1 MSMKTMSDPSSPLRP
16 VFTSRV
22 VPVIVITQPAQAVP
36 LAEALLEGGID
47 VTEITLRHA
56 AGLAAIEA
64 VAKSVPAMQVG
75 AGTVTVAEEVA
86 RVQNAG
92 ARFALSPGMTDALVA
107 EVLRCQLPFVPG
119 TMTPGEIM
127 RAREH
132 GFRLVKLFP
141 AAQAGG
147 LGMLKALGG
156 PLADMQFCPTGG
168 ISLANL
174 QDYLRLDNA
183 SMVGGSW
190 LTPLEL
196 VEVGDWGA
204 ITRLAREATERARA
218 A

>member
-1 MSMKTMSDPSSPLRP
+1 
-16 VFTSRV
+16 
-22 VPVIVITQPAQAVP
+22 
-36 LAEALLEGGID
+36 
-47 VTEITLRHA
+47 
-56 AGLAAIEA
+56 
-64 VAKSVPAMQVG
+64 
-75 AGTVTVAEEVA
+75 
-86 RVQNAG
+86 
-92 ARFALSPGMTDALVA
+92 
-107 EVLRCQLPFVPG
+107 
-119 TMTPGEIM
+119 
-127 RAREH
+127 
-132 GFRLVKLFP
+132 
-141 AAQAGG
+141 
-147 LGMLKALGG
+147 MLKALGG